1 MAKTRNRSRRI
12 RNTKKRRRT
21 KKTHNTAGTRRSK
34 SQKLHEIKS
43 LERQENSLKHIDKTL
58 ALFKSEGLP
67 VVETI
72 KQKKV
77 IVEKL
82 LKTHIGAT
90 PPNARR
96 VNELL
101 AILDE
106 INNELGSKDS
116 SRPRAASRPR
126 SSSPRSKS
134 SSRTRRSSPRSK
146 SSSRTRR
153 SSPRSKSSSRTRR
166 SSPRSRTGPAPE
178 PGPVG
183 PRSKLPT
190 GFLHP
195 DTDPTKI
202 FEKIEKGEVSLS
214 EETWYYNLPEFR
226 IYSHITPMK
235 KRWHE
240 ITKGIKSGMRPVF
253 QAQVQEYYNSIQ
265 SRSRRR

>member
-134 SSRTRRSSPRSK
+134 SSRTRRSSPRS
-146 SSSRTRR
+146 
-153 SSPRSKSSSRTRR
+153 
-166 SSPRSRTGPAPE
+166 RTGPAPE